1 MFKAASLVLVT
12 RMTPICEKLWIFSLQ
27 QAAGVTFQEEL
38 SRGLLSATGLDLGVQ
53 VLAVG
58 AAVVSLLEEIGGCP
72 VLVIDSSTLF
82 WTVSSAQQSSHCTK
96 LSPIRK
102 MQEYFKKE
110 AKCCTGSDEKRI
122 DEKVDNNRKTKNNK
136 IEGE

>member
-1 MFKAASLVLVT
+1 MLVT
-12 RMTPICEKLWIFSLQ
+12 RMTPICEKLWISSLQ

-38 SRGLLSATGLDLGVQ
+38 SRGLLRATGLDLGVQ

-72 VLVIDSSTLF
+72 VLVTDSSTLF
-82 WTVSSAQQSSHCTK
+82 RTVSSAQQSNHCTK

-102 MQEYFKKE
+102 MQEYLRKRQNAAQAVTKRELMKK
-110 AKCCTGSDEKRI
+110 
-122 DEKVDNNRKTKNNK
+122 
-136 IEGE
+136 